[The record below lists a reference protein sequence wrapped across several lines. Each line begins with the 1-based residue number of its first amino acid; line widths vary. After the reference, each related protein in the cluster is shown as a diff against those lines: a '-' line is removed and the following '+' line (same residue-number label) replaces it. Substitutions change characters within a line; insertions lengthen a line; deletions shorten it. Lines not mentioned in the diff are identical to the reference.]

1 MNKAIEALLSSLL
14 NKRKI
19 GGSHTPENKAVMP
32 KTKWLSD
39 GERKEFENEYRNLL
53 NQGVLLRMKKRTG
66 KGDDW
71 HISLNPRKLREIYDI
86 LRRG

>member
-19 GGSHTPENKAVMP
+19 GGSHTSENKAVMS

-39 GERKEFENEYRNLL
+39 GERKEFETQYRNLL
-53 NQGVLLRMKKRTG
+53 NRGMLLRMKKRTG
-66 KGDDW
+66 RGDDW
-71 HISLNPRKLREIYDI
+71 HISLNPRKLREIYYM